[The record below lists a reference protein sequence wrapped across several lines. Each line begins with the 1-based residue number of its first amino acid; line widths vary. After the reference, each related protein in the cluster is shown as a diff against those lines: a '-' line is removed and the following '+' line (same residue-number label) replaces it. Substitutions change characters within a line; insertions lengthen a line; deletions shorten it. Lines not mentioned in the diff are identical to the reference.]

1 MFRRSILRTNSTI
14 NRISS
19 GLLFLLLVAGYST
32 VALAQERPT
41 LRASFA
47 RNQQASIKVDVL
59 VGQSRL
65 IELDEDYERV
75 SISRDCPTRTS
86 TLIEAC

>member
-1 MFRRSILRTNSTI
+1 M
-14 NRISS
+14 
-19 GLLFLLLVAGYST
+19 
-32 VALAQERPT
+32 AQERPT

-47 RNQQASIKVDVL
+47 GNQQSSIKVDVL

-75 SISRDCPTRTS
+75 SISGEKVAEVVPISTRQVMVNGLNFGQVNLVVWAKNAPGGS
-86 TLIEAC
+86 AADG